1 MPDRCAIVCCR
12 EYGKADLADDP
23 LQIDIIKEKEQLSWR
38 NYSMEKETLN
48 LLIGGGIGFLAS
60 FLITV
65 ATFIY
70 QSYDRNRK
78 RRWDIEDRRHASR
91 KDVINK
97 RLDQI
102 EQEAANILEWAN
114 NIYLQY
120 PLYAKEG
127 ISEEKLSELTSGYL
141 KNTQLIAN
149 AIMLEDKELESAAK
163 TFGTNSLDLYNWI
176 AEGSISGN
184 IRNIQELA
192 DIYDQLRLDYS
203 YVLKCLDG
211 YKVKNSS

>member
-1 MPDRCAIVCCR
+1 MD
-12 EYGKADLADDP
+12 
-23 LQIDIIKEKEQLSWR
+23 
-38 NYSMEKETLN
+38 KETLN

-65 ATFIY
+65 ASFMY

-78 RRWDIEDRRHASR
+78 RRWDLEDRSHASR
-91 KDVINK
+91 KEVTHK

-102 EQEAANILEWAN
+102 EQEAANIIEWAN
-114 NIYLQY
+114 NIFLQY

-149 AIMLEDKELESAAK
+149 AIMLEDKALEAAVK

-176 AEGSISGN
+176 AERSLSGDK
-184 IRNIQELA
+184 RNMQEIA

-203 YVLKCLDG
+203 YVLKCLDE
-211 YKVKNSS
+211 YRVKNSS

>member
-1 MPDRCAIVCCR
+1 
-12 EYGKADLADDP
+12 
-23 LQIDIIKEKEQLSWR
+23 
-38 NYSMEKETLN
+38 MEKETLN

-78 RRWDIEDRRHASR
+78 RRWDLEDRNHASR
-91 KDVINK
+91 KEVTNK

-102 EQEAANILEWAN
+102 EQEAGNIIEWAN
-114 NIYLQY
+114 NIFLQY

-149 AIMLEDKELESAAK
+149 AIMLEDKALEGAVK

-176 AEGSISGN
+176 AEVSISGDK
-184 IRNIQELA
+184 RNKQEVA

-211 YKVKNSS
+211 YRVKNSS